1 MKVIVKPALCFDG
14 YGSQDIADFYEDESG
29 HLFVTLHSTCYK
41 CHKPI
46 VARFMIW
53 DAVTERFNQA
63 ETTTVRCVDCNVY
76 MKKSI
81 LVSII
86 DEDKNNI

>member
-1 MKVIVKPALCFDG
+1 M
-14 YGSQDIADFYEDESG
+14 
-29 HLFVTLHSTCYK
+29 
-41 CHKPI
+41 
-46 VARFMIW
+46 ARFMIW
-53 DAVTERFNQA
+53 DAMTERFNQA